1 VIVLRSARADEA
13 QALTEL
19 CVRSKSAWGYD
30 REFIEACRGELT
42 LTSETLQ
49 TSLVHVAEVGGH
61 LAGVVQITPNG
72 KIADLAKLFVEP
84 FYFGSGVGRQLFAW
98 AENTARTAGAALLVI
113 ESDPNAADFYRR
125 MGAVDDGLAPSGSIP
140 GRFIPRLRLKL

>member
-1 VIVLRSARADEA
+1 MILKPPAHFCRSNSLA
-13 QALTEL
+13 
-19 CVRSKSAWGYD
+19 
-30 REFIEACRGELT
+30 
-42 LTSETLQ
+42 TSESRQIANSEGFFSKL
-49 TSLVHVAEVGGH
+49 LVHVAEVGGH